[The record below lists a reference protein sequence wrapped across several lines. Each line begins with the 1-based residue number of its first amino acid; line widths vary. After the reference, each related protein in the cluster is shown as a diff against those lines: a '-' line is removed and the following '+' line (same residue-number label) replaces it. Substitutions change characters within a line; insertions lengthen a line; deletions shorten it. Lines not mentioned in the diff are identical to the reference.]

1 MMLMGNP
8 RPWKFCLFDPS
19 HLQSHVFCL
28 FNHLLW
34 TTWMPGHFN
43 FSKIILTK
51 IIGFPLFKSKLNAFP
66 WRTLVQTYPQPRII
80 STDAKKNPPNIQNN
94 HSQRPR
100 DVFLWNT
107 DRGDIFLAA
116 PNPKQKL
123 YSFNKMESN
132 TPTKNK
138 KTKRNQLTG
147 MQSRK
152 TRLWNKLFQQVCTFF
167 PCSRTSVDCGVWNRV
182 DAECGVWR
190 QWRQWSV
197 EWDL

>member
-1 MMLMGNP
+1 MDNVNA
-8 RPWKFCLFDPS
+8 RS
-19 HLQSHVFCL
+19 LQF
-28 FNHLLW
+28 FQN
-34 TTWMPGHFN
+34 HFN
-43 FSKIILTK
+43 ENHWFPPFQIKIECVSMAHF
-51 IIGFPLFKSKLNAFP
+51 GAN
-66 WRTLVQTYPQPRII
+66 I
-80 STDAKKNPPNIQNN
+80 STTQNYFNGCQKNIPPNIQNN

-132 TPTKNK
+132 TPAKNK